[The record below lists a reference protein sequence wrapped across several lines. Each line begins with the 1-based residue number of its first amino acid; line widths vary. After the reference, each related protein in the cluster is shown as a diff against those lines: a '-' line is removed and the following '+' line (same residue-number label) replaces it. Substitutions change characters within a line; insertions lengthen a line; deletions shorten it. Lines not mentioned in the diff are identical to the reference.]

1 MTVILT
7 SQTGHMLSGS
17 EAHHGRM
24 ATKRND
30 PRVLLAGAMSSAA
43 EVIGA
48 VTEDQL
54 DLPTPCSELVVRRL
68 ANHLLSAPPTVASL
82 GRGDEYGAVAEVAVP
97 FDQWRAHWADTAAE
111 ARAAWDDETLL
122 GKVITLPWAELP
134 GGAVLA
140 QFTGEIV
147 VHTWDLATATG
158 QWAEWQPEVLELAFD
173 SYKQG
178 LPAEG
183 REQFPVFKAVVPV
196 PDDAPLI
203 DQIVAWTGRQP

>member
-1 MTVILT
+1 
-7 SQTGHMLSGS
+7 
-17 EAHHGRM
+17 M

-54 DLPTPCSELVVRRL
+54 DLPTPCSDFDVRTL
-68 ANHLLSAPPTVASL
+68 AKHLMSPPPTVASL
-82 GRGDEYGAVAEVAVP
+82 GRGDEYGAVAEGAVP
-97 FDQWRAHWADTAAE
+97 FDSG
-111 ARAAWDDETLL
+111 ARTGPRRRPRPVPRGPTTHCSARSSRCRGPRFPA
-122 GKVITLPWAELP
+122 
-134 GGAVLA
+134 GAVLA

-158 QWAEWQPEVLELAFD
+158 QWGEWQPEVLDLAFE

-196 PDDAPLI
+196 ADDAPLI

>member
-1 MTVILT
+1 
-7 SQTGHMLSGS
+7 
-17 EAHHGRM
+17 M
-24 ATKRND
+24 ATSTARS
-30 PRVLLAGAMSSAA
+30 PRCRCPSISGAST
-43 EVIGA
+43 G
-48 VTEDQL
+48 
-54 DLPTPCSELVVRRL
+54 PT
-68 ANHLLSAPPTVASL
+68 
-82 GRGDEYGAVAEVAVP
+82 
-97 FDQWRAHWADTAAE
+97 TAAA
-111 ARAAWDDETLL
+111 ARAAWDDEALL

-158 QWAEWQPEVLELAFD
+158 QWGEWQPEVLDLAFE

>member
-1 MTVILT
+1 MSVILT

-17 EAHHGRM
+17 EAHHGPM

-30 PRVLLAGAMSSAA
+30 PRVLLAGAMTSAA

-54 DLPTPCSELVVRRL
+54 DLPTPCSDFDVRTL

-97 FDQWRAHWADTAAE
+97 FDQWREHWAATAAA
-111 ARAAWDDETLL
+111 ARAAWDDDALL

-147 VHTWDLATATG
+147 VHTWTSRLRRANGASGSPRCSTSRSSPTSRACPPRG
-158 QWAEWQPEVLELAFD
+158 GSSSP
-173 SYKQG
+173 SS
-178 LPAEG
+178 
-183 REQFPVFKAVVPV
+183 AVVPV
-196 PDDAPLI
+196 ADDAAHRP
-203 DQIVAWTGRQP
+203 DRRGTGRQP